1 MRSLSL
7 CIACLL
13 MSGAAL
19 AQPAPPAAP
28 GTDAN
33 ATLPALP
40 GREVLIQVCSKC
52 HSPLVVTK
60 QQLDAAGWKDVVNQ
74 MANNGAKATDAQ
86 FDEIVT
92 YLAAAFPASR

>member
-1 MRSLSL
+1 MRTLSL
-7 CIACLL
+7 CAACFL
-13 MSGAAL
+13 MSGAAM
-19 AQPAPPAAP
+19 AQTAPPAAP

-33 ATLPALP
+33 AALAALP
-40 GREVLIQVCSKC
+40 GRDVMIQVCSKC

-60 QQLDAAGWKDVVNQ
+60 QQLDAAGWKDMVNQ

-86 FDEIVT
+86 FDEIAN

>member
-1 MRSLSL
+1 MRSFSL

-13 MSGAAL
+13 MSGAVQ
-19 AQPAPPAAP
+19 AQPAPGAA

-33 ATLPALP
+33 AALPALP

-60 QQLDAAGWKDVVNQ
+60 QQLDAAGWKDLVNQ
-74 MANNGAKATDAQ
+74 MASNGAKATDAQ
-86 FDEIVT
+86 FDAIVS